1 MYYDI
6 MTKSFPVIK
15 SKFFIDVV
23 DSLVELSCQDAQL
36 ANEIKQLD
44 QLAQQKNITFYEI
57 IYQILHKN

>member
-6 MTKSFPVIK
+6 MMKSFSVIK

-23 DSLVELSCQDAQL
+23 DSLVELSCQDDQL